1 MQGVLTK
8 HSLRRQS
15 MKSRNSLL
23 KALAAVMAASMIL
36 TVAGCGGGGN
46 SSTAGSSTSSK
57 TESSAAE
64 STDGGDASS
73 EVTGSSGPDD
83 TTEHY
88 EFDAYYS
95 YQGSV
100 KPWGEDAASKY
111 MNEKFNITVNYSCP
125 EADADSRLNLM
136 ISSDDLPDVIIL
148 DRNANWQKL
157 ISLGKLVDINT
168 LRYEGCSFDEDI
180 LESSQKLLSVNGGLY
195 GIPNWARKGAT
206 GGNASWMVNHDVY
219 EQLGSPELKTLEDL
233 HQFMLDAKDKGVKT
247 SDGQSIFPW
256 LPRQD
261 DNGFNTV
268 SAIYRSYGNP
278 NLVDTYWSQADND
291 IKLAVFDD
299 NYVSALKIA
308 NQWFREG
315 LFPETIYTDSNDQY
329 VEKLSNGRGAVLYY
343 DFSQDDTN
351 HFRTLL
357 QEKDGNTYDLLGWEL
372 KDSPIFPPAEG
383 VDWVYGEE
391 NGTPGSNV
399 NCITT
404 KAENPQ
410 RIFDLYSWML
420 TKDGSINMM
429 YGPEGGLWEGKDE
442 EGNPILKKPEEEL
455 SSDEKNAAGCW
466 FWAQPAHADNVDLTK
481 YAVNDAQPEASRSWV
496 ISIQAHV
503 FTPEDSIH
511 PAVPGQKFLTDENAN
526 LSLEIDPNDDLGM
539 ARQAITDE
547 CKMRIPQIIMASD
560 DATFDKL
567 VQDLKDFAESNQ
579 VHDIE
584 KIYTDKRASN
594 IELQGYTV
602 CPGGAQHIMV
612 AKGIAQVYTGTLYNP
627 GTLIFSGFAWKCS
640 GCGMMLGTEGSP
652 LRSGVIGRYAINNCS
667 YTDTMALF
675 YGGVTG
681 TFYGNIKTDS
691 FWKHF
696 AFTL

>member
-1 MQGVLTK
+1 
-8 HSLRRQS
+8 
-15 MKSRNSLL
+15 MKSKNSLL

-36 TVAGCGGGGN
+36 TVAGCGGGGS

-64 STDGGDASS
+64 STGGDDASS

-83 TTEHY
+83 TTEPY

-111 MNEKFNITVNYSCP
+111 MNEKFNIKVNYSCP
-125 EADADSRLNLM
+125 EADADSKLNLM

-148 DRNANWQKL
+148 DRNANWLKL
-157 ISLGKLVDINT
+157 INLGKLVDINT
-168 LRYEGCSFDEDI
+168 LKYEGCSFDEDI
-180 LESSQKLLSVNGGLY
+180 LESTQKLLSVNGGLY

-206 GGNASWMVNHDVY
+206 GGNMSWMVNHDVY

-247 SDGQSIFPW
+247 SDDQSIFPW

-261 DNGFNTV
+261 DNGFYTV

-278 NLVDTYWSQADND
+278 NLIDTYWSQADND
-291 IKLAVFDD
+291 VKLAVYDD
-299 NYVSALKIA
+299 NYISALKIA
-308 NQWFREG
+308 NQWYKEG
-315 LFPETIYTDSNDQY
+315 LFPETTYTDSNDQF
-329 VEKLSNGRGAVLYY
+329 VEKLSNGRAAITYY

-372 KDSPIFPPAEG
+372 KDSPIYPAADG
-383 VDWVYGEE
+383 VDYVYGEE
-391 NGTPGSNV
+391 GGTVGWNV

-410 RIFDLYSWML
+410 RIFDLYTWML

-455 SSDEKNAAGCW
+455 TSDEKNAAGCW
-466 FWAQPAHADNVDLTK
+466 FWSQPAHSDNVDFTK
-481 YAVNDAQPEASRSWV
+481 YAVNEQQPEESRSWV
-496 ISIQAHV
+496 ISIQDHV

-511 PAVPGQKFLTDENAN
+511 PAIPGQKFLTDENTG
-526 LSLEIDPNDDLGM
+526 LSLEIDPTEDLGM

-594 IELQGYTV
+594 IELQGYT
-602 CPGGAQHIMV
+602 AYQDYYD
-612 AKGIAQVYTGTLYNP
+612 AK
-627 GTLIFSGFAWKCS
+627 K
-640 GCGMMLGTEGSP
+640 
-652 LRSGVIGRYAINNCS
+652 
-667 YTDTMALF
+667 
-675 YGGVTG
+675 
-681 TFYGNIKTDS
+681 
-691 FWKHF
+691 
-696 AFTL
+696 

>member
-1 MQGVLTK
+1 
-8 HSLRRQS
+8 
-15 MKSRNSLL
+15 MKSKNSLL

-46 SSTAGSSTSSK
+46 SSTAESSTSSK

-83 TTEHY
+83 TTEPY

-111 MNEKFNITVNYSCP
+111 MNEKFNIKVNYSCP
-125 EADADSRLNLM
+125 EADADSKLNLM

-148 DRNANWQKL
+148 DRNANWLKL
-157 ISLGKLVDINT
+157 INLGKLVDINT
-168 LRYEGCSFDEDI
+168 LKYEGCSFDEDI
-180 LESSQKLLSVNGGLY
+180 LESTQKLLSVNGGLY

-206 GGNASWMVNHDVY
+206 GGNMSWMVNHDVY

-247 SDGQSIFPW
+247 SDDQSIFPW
-256 LPRQD
+256 LPRND
-261 DNGFNTV
+261 DNGFYTV

-291 IKLAVFDD
+291 IKLAVYDD
-299 NYVSALKIA
+299 NYIAALKLA
-308 NQWFREG
+308 NQWYKEG
-315 LFPETIYTDSNDQY
+315 LFPETTYTDSTDQY
-329 VEKLSNGRGAVLYY
+329 TEKLSNGRAAVLYY
-343 DFSQDDTN
+343 DFSQDDTT

-372 KDSPIFPPAEG
+372 KDSPIYPAADG
-383 VDWVYGEE
+383 VDYVYGEE
-391 NGTPGSNV
+391 GGTVGWNV

-410 RIFDLYSWML
+410 RIFDLYTWML

-429 YGPEGGLWEGKDE
+429 YGPEGGLWEGKDD

-455 SSDEKNAAGCW
+455 TSDEKNAAGCW
-466 FWAQPAHADNVDLTK
+466 FWSQPAHSDNVDLTK
-481 YAVNDAQPEASRSWV
+481 YAVNEQQPEGSRSWV
-496 ISIQAHV
+496 ISIQNHV

-511 PAVPGQKFLTDENAN
+511 PAIPGQKFLTDENTG
-526 LSLEIDPNDDLGM
+526 LSLEIDPTEDLGM

-594 IELQGYTV
+594 IELQGYT
-602 CPGGAQHIMV
+602 AYQDYYD
-612 AKGIAQVYTGTLYNP
+612 AK
-627 GTLIFSGFAWKCS
+627 K
-640 GCGMMLGTEGSP
+640 
-652 LRSGVIGRYAINNCS
+652 
-667 YTDTMALF
+667 
-675 YGGVTG
+675 
-681 TFYGNIKTDS
+681 
-691 FWKHF
+691 
-696 AFTL
+696 

>member
-1 MQGVLTK
+1 
-8 HSLRRQS
+8 
-15 MKSRNSLL
+15 MKSKNSLL

-46 SSTAGSSTSSK
+46 SSTADSSTSSK

-64 STDGGDASS
+64 STSGGDASS

-83 TTEHY
+83 TTEPY

-111 MNEKFNITVNYSCP
+111 MNEKFNIKVNYSCP
-125 EADADSRLNLM
+125 EADADSKLNLM

-148 DRNANWQKL
+148 DRNANWLKL
-157 ISLGKLVDINT
+157 INLGKLVDINT
-168 LRYEGCSFDEDI
+168 LKYEGCSFDEDI
-180 LESSQKLLSVNGGLY
+180 LESTQKLLSVNGGLY

-206 GGNASWMVNHDVY
+206 GGNMSWMVNHDVY

-233 HQFMLDAKDKGVKT
+233 HQFMLDAKEKGVKT
-247 SDGQSIFPW
+247 SDDQSIFPW

-261 DNGFNTV
+261 DNGFYTV

-278 NLVDTYWSQADND
+278 NLIDTYWSQADND
-291 IKLAVFDD
+291 VKLAVYDD
-299 NYVSALKIA
+299 NYIAALKIA
-308 NQWFREG
+308 NQWYKEG
-315 LFPETIYTDSNDQY
+315 LFPETTYTDSNDQF
-329 VEKLSNGRGAVLYY
+329 VEKLSNGRAAITYY

-372 KDSPIFPPAEG
+372 KDSPIYPAADG
-383 VDWVYGEE
+383 VDYVYGEE
-391 NGTPGSNV
+391 GGTVGWNV

-410 RIFDLYSWML
+410 RIFDLYTWML

-429 YGPEGGLWEGKDE
+429 YGPEGGLWEGKDD

-455 SSDEKNAAGCW
+455 TSDEKNAAGCW
-466 FWAQPAHADNVDLTK
+466 FWSQPAHSDNVDLTK
-481 YAVNDAQPEASRSWV
+481 YAVNEQQPEESRSWV
-496 ISIQAHV
+496 ISIQDHV

-511 PAVPGQKFLTDENAN
+511 PAIPGQKFLTDENTG
-526 LSLEIDPNDDLGM
+526 LSLEIDPTDDLGM

-584 KIYTDKRASN
+584 KIYTDKRAEN
-594 IELQGYTV
+594 IELQGYT
-602 CPGGAQHIMV
+602 AYQDYYD
-612 AKGIAQVYTGTLYNP
+612 AK
-627 GTLIFSGFAWKCS
+627 K
-640 GCGMMLGTEGSP
+640 
-652 LRSGVIGRYAINNCS
+652 
-667 YTDTMALF
+667 
-675 YGGVTG
+675 
-681 TFYGNIKTDS
+681 
-691 FWKHF
+691 
-696 AFTL
+696 

>member
-1 MQGVLTK
+1 
-8 HSLRRQS
+8 
-15 MKSRNSLL
+15 MKSKNSLL

-46 SSTAGSSTSSK
+46 SSTAESSTSSK

-64 STDGGDASS
+64 STSGGDESS
-73 EVTGSSGPDD
+73 ATTGSSGPDD

-111 MNEKFNITVNYSCP
+111 MNEKFNITLNYSCP
-125 EADADSRLNLM
+125 EADADSKLNLM

-148 DRNANWQKL
+148 DRNANWLKL
-157 ISLGKLVDINT
+157 INLGKLVDINT
-168 LRYEGCSFDEDI
+168 LKYEGCSFDEDI
-180 LESSQKLLSVNGGLY
+180 LESTQKLLSVNGGLY

-206 GGNASWMVNHDVY
+206 GGNMSWMVNHDVY

-247 SDGQSIFPW
+247 SDDQSIFPW

-261 DNGFNTV
+261 DNGFYTV

-278 NLVDTYWSQADND
+278 NLIDTYWSQADND
-291 IKLAVFDD
+291 VKLAVYDD
-299 NYVSALKIA
+299 NYIAALKIA
-308 NQWFREG
+308 NQWYKEG
-315 LFPETIYTDSNDQY
+315 LFPETTYTDSNDQF
-329 VEKLSNGRGAVLYY
+329 VEKLSNGRAAITYY

-372 KDSPIFPPAEG
+372 KDSPIYPAADG
-383 VDWVYGEE
+383 VDYVYGEE
-391 NGTPGSNV
+391 GGTVGWNV

-410 RIFDLYSWML
+410 RIFDLYTWML

-455 SSDEKNAAGCW
+455 TSDEKNAAGCW
-466 FWAQPAHADNVDLTK
+466 FWSQPAHSDNVDLTK
-481 YAVNDAQPEASRSWV
+481 YAVNEQQPEASRSWV
-496 ISIQAHV
+496 ISIQDHV

-511 PAVPGQKFLTDENAN
+511 PAIPGQKFLTDENTG
-526 LSLEIDPNDDLGM
+526 LSLEIDPTEDLGM

-584 KIYTDKRASN
+584 KIYTDKRAAN
-594 IELQGYTV
+594 IELQGYT
-602 CPGGAQHIMV
+602 AYQDYYD
-612 AKGIAQVYTGTLYNP
+612 AK
-627 GTLIFSGFAWKCS
+627 K
-640 GCGMMLGTEGSP
+640 
-652 LRSGVIGRYAINNCS
+652 
-667 YTDTMALF
+667 
-675 YGGVTG
+675 
-681 TFYGNIKTDS
+681 
-691 FWKHF
+691 
-696 AFTL
+696 

>member
-1 MQGVLTK
+1 
-8 HSLRRQS
+8 
-15 MKSRNSLL
+15 MKSKNSLL

-46 SSTAGSSTSSK
+46 SSTAESSTSSK

-64 STDGGDASS
+64 STSGGDESS
-73 EVTGSSGPDD
+73 ATTGSSGPDD

-111 MNEKFNITVNYSCP
+111 MNEKFNITLNYSCP
-125 EADADSRLNLM
+125 EADADSKLNLM

-148 DRNANWQKL
+148 DRNANWLKL
-157 ISLGKLVDINT
+157 INLGKLVDINT
-168 LRYEGCSFDEDI
+168 LKYEGCSFDEDI
-180 LESSQKLLSVNGGLY
+180 LESTQKLLSVNGGLY

-206 GGNASWMVNHDVY
+206 GGNMSWMVNHDVY

-247 SDGQSIFPW
+247 SDDQSIFPW

-261 DNGFNTV
+261 DNGFYTV

-278 NLVDTYWSQADND
+278 NLIDTYWSQADND
-291 IKLAVFDD
+291 VKLAVYDD
-299 NYVSALKIA
+299 NYIAALKIA
-308 NQWFREG
+308 NQWYKEG
-315 LFPETIYTDSNDQY
+315 LFPETTYTDSNDQF
-329 VEKLSNGRGAVLYY
+329 VEKLANGRAAITYY

-372 KDSPIFPPAEG
+372 KDSPIYPAADG
-383 VDWVYGEE
+383 VDYVYGEE
-391 NGTPGSNV
+391 GGTVGWNV

-410 RIFDLYSWML
+410 RIFDLYTWML

-455 SSDEKNAAGCW
+455 TSDEKNAAGCW
-466 FWAQPAHADNVDLTK
+466 FWSQPAHSDNVDLTK
-481 YAVNDAQPEASRSWV
+481 YAVNEQQPEESRSWV
-496 ISIQAHV
+496 ISIQDHV

-511 PAVPGQKFLTDENAN
+511 PAIPGQKFLTDENTG
-526 LSLEIDPNDDLGM
+526 LSLEIDPTDDLGM

-584 KIYTDKRASN
+584 KIYTDKRAAN
-594 IELQGYTV
+594 IELQGYT
-602 CPGGAQHIMV
+602 AYQDYYD
-612 AKGIAQVYTGTLYNP
+612 AK
-627 GTLIFSGFAWKCS
+627 K
-640 GCGMMLGTEGSP
+640 
-652 LRSGVIGRYAINNCS
+652 
-667 YTDTMALF
+667 
-675 YGGVTG
+675 
-681 TFYGNIKTDS
+681 
-691 FWKHF
+691 
-696 AFTL
+696 

>member
-1 MQGVLTK
+1 
-8 HSLRRQS
+8 
-15 MKSRNSLL
+15 MKSKNSLL

-46 SSTAGSSTSSK
+46 SSTAESSTSSK

-64 STDGGDASS
+64 STSGGDDSS
-73 EVTGSSGPDD
+73 ATTGSSGPDD

-136 ISSDDLPDVIIL
+136 ISSDDLPDVVIL
-148 DRNANWQKL
+148 DRNANWLKL
-157 ISLGKLVDINT
+157 INLGKLVDVNT
-168 LRYEGCSFDEDI
+168 LKYEGCSFDEDI
-180 LESSQKLLSVNGGLY
+180 LESTQKLLSVNGGLY

-206 GGNASWMVNHDVY
+206 GGNMSWMVNHDVY

-233 HQFMLDAKDKGVKT
+233 HQFMLDAKEKGVKT
-247 SDGQSIFPW
+247 SDDQSIFPW
-256 LPRQD
+256 LPRND

-291 IKLAVFDD
+291 IKLAVYDD
-299 NYVSALKIA
+299 NYVAALKLA
-308 NQWFREG
+308 NQWYKEG
-315 LFPETIYTDSNDQY
+315 LFPETTYTDSTDQY
-329 VEKLSNGRGAVLYY
+329 TEKLSNGRAAVLYY
-343 DFSQDDTN
+343 DFSQDDTT

-372 KDSPIFPPAEG
+372 KNSPIYPAAEG

-391 NGTPGSNV
+391 GGTVGWNV

-429 YGPEGGLWEGKDE
+429 YGPEGGLWEGKDD

-455 SSDEKNAAGCW
+455 TSDEKNAAGCW
-466 FWAQPAHADNVDLTK
+466 FWSQPAHSDNVDLTK
-481 YAVNDAQPEASRSWV
+481 YAVNEQQPEESRSWV
-496 ISIQAHV
+496 ISIQDHV

-511 PAVPGQKFLTDENAN
+511 PAIPGQKFLTDENTG
-526 LSLEIDPNDDLGM
+526 LSLEIDPTDDLGM
-539 ARQAITDE
+539 ARQSITDE

-594 IELQGYTV
+594 IELQGYT
-602 CPGGAQHIMV
+602 AYQDYYD
-612 AKGIAQVYTGTLYNP
+612 AK
-627 GTLIFSGFAWKCS
+627 K
-640 GCGMMLGTEGSP
+640 
-652 LRSGVIGRYAINNCS
+652 
-667 YTDTMALF
+667 
-675 YGGVTG
+675 
-681 TFYGNIKTDS
+681 
-691 FWKHF
+691 
-696 AFTL
+696 

>member
-1 MQGVLTK
+1 
-8 HSLRRQS
+8 
-15 MKSRNSLL
+15 MKSKNSLL

-36 TVAGCGGGGN
+36 TVAGCGGGGS

-64 STDGGDASS
+64 STDGSDASS

-83 TTEHY
+83 TTEPY

-111 MNEKFNITVNYSCP
+111 MNEKFNIKVNYSCP
-125 EADADSRLNLM
+125 EADADSKLNLM

-148 DRNANWQKL
+148 DRNANWLKL
-157 ISLGKLVDINT
+157 INLGKLVDINT
-168 LRYEGCSFDEDI
+168 LKYEGCSFDEDI
-180 LESSQKLLSVNGGLY
+180 LESTQKLLSVNGGLY

-206 GGNASWMVNHDVY
+206 GGNMSWMVNHDVY

-247 SDGQSIFPW
+247 SDDQSIFPW

-261 DNGFNTV
+261 DNGFYTV
-268 SAIYRSYGNP
+268 SAIYRSYGHP
-278 NLVDTYWSQADND
+278 NLIDTYWSQADND
-291 IKLAVFDD
+291 VKLAVYDD
-299 NYVSALKIA
+299 NYIAALKIA
-308 NQWFREG
+308 NQWYKEG
-315 LFPETIYTDSNDQY
+315 LFPETTYTDSNDQF
-329 VEKLSNGRGAVLYY
+329 VEKLSNGRAAITYY

-372 KDSPIFPPAEG
+372 KDSPIYPAADG
-383 VDWVYGEE
+383 VDYVYGEE
-391 NGTPGSNV
+391 GGTVGWNV

-455 SSDEKNAAGCW
+455 TSDEKNAAGCW
-466 FWAQPAHADNVDLTK
+466 FWSQPAHSDNVDLTK
-481 YAVNDAQPEASRSWV
+481 YAVNEQQPEGSRSWV
-496 ISIQAHV
+496 ISIQDHV

-511 PAVPGQKFLTDENAN
+511 PAIPGQKFLTDENTG
-526 LSLEIDPNDDLGM
+526 LSLEIDPTEDLGM

-594 IELQGYTV
+594 IELQGYT
-602 CPGGAQHIMV
+602 AYQEYYD
-612 AKGIAQVYTGTLYNP
+612 AK
-627 GTLIFSGFAWKCS
+627 K
-640 GCGMMLGTEGSP
+640 
-652 LRSGVIGRYAINNCS
+652 
-667 YTDTMALF
+667 
-675 YGGVTG
+675 
-681 TFYGNIKTDS
+681 
-691 FWKHF
+691 
-696 AFTL
+696 

>member
-1 MQGVLTK
+1 
-8 HSLRRQS
+8 
-15 MKSRNSLL
+15 MKSKNSLL

-36 TVAGCGGGGN
+36 TVAGCGGGGS

-83 TTEHY
+83 TTEPY

-111 MNEKFNITVNYSCP
+111 MNEKFNIKVNYSCP
-125 EADADSRLNLM
+125 EADADSKLNLM

-148 DRNANWQKL
+148 DRNANWLKL
-157 ISLGKLVDINT
+157 INLGKLVDINT
-168 LRYEGCSFDEDI
+168 LKYEGCSFDEDI
-180 LESSQKLLSVNGGLY
+180 LESTQKLLSVNGGLY

-206 GGNASWMVNHDVY
+206 GGNMSWMVNHDVY

-247 SDGQSIFPW
+247 SDDQSIFPW

-278 NLVDTYWSQADND
+278 NLIDTYWSQADND
-291 IKLAVFDD
+291 VKLAVYDD
-299 NYVSALKIA
+299 NYIAALKIA
-308 NQWFREG
+308 NQWYKEG
-315 LFPETIYTDSNDQY
+315 LFPETTYTDSNDQF
-329 VEKLSNGRGAVLYY
+329 VEKLSNGRAAITYY

-372 KDSPIFPPAEG
+372 KDSPIYPAADG
-383 VDWVYGEE
+383 VDYVYGEE
-391 NGTPGSNV
+391 GGTVGWNV

-410 RIFDLYSWML
+410 RIFDLYTWML

-455 SSDEKNAAGCW
+455 TSDEKNAAGCW
-466 FWAQPAHADNVDLTK
+466 FWSQPAHSDNVDLTK
-481 YAVNDAQPEASRSWV
+481 YAVNEQQPEESRSWV
-496 ISIQAHV
+496 ISIQDHV

-511 PAVPGQKFLTDENAN
+511 PAIPGQKFLTDENTG
-526 LSLEIDPNDDLGM
+526 LSLEIDPTEDLGM

-594 IELQGYTV
+594 IELQGYT
-602 CPGGAQHIMV
+602 AYQEYYD
-612 AKGIAQVYTGTLYNP
+612 AK
-627 GTLIFSGFAWKCS
+627 K
-640 GCGMMLGTEGSP
+640 
-652 LRSGVIGRYAINNCS
+652 
-667 YTDTMALF
+667 
-675 YGGVTG
+675 
-681 TFYGNIKTDS
+681 
-691 FWKHF
+691 
-696 AFTL
+696 

>member
-1 MQGVLTK
+1 
-8 HSLRRQS
+8 
-15 MKSRNSLL
+15 MKSKNSLL

-36 TVAGCGGGGN
+36 TVAGCGGGGS

-64 STDGGDASS
+64 STDGSDASS

-83 TTEHY
+83 TTEPY

-111 MNEKFNITVNYSCP
+111 MNEKFNIKVNYSCP
-125 EADADSRLNLM
+125 EADADSKLNLM

-148 DRNANWQKL
+148 DRNANWLKL
-157 ISLGKLVDINT
+157 INLGKLVDINT
-168 LRYEGCSFDEDI
+168 LKYEGCSFDEDI
-180 LESSQKLLSVNGGLY
+180 LESTQKLLSVNGGLY

-206 GGNASWMVNHDVY
+206 GGNMSWMVNHDVY
-219 EQLGSPELKTLEDL
+219 EQLGSPELKTLDDL
-233 HQFMLDAKDKGVKT
+233 HDFMVAAKEANVTT
-247 SDGQSIFPW
+247 SDGQNIFPW

-261 DNGFNTV
+261 DNGFYTV

-278 NLVDTYWSQADND
+278 NLIDTYWSQADND
-291 IKLAVFDD
+291 VKLAVYDD
-299 NYVSALKIA
+299 NYIAALKIA
-308 NQWFREG
+308 NQWYKEG
-315 LFPETIYTDSNDQY
+315 LFPETTYTDSNDQFT
-329 VEKLSNGRGAVLYY
+329 EKLANGRAAITYY

-372 KDSPIFPPAEG
+372 KDSPIYPAADG
-383 VDWVYGEE
+383 VDYVYGEE
-391 NGTPGSNV
+391 GGTVGWNV

-410 RIFDLYSWML
+410 RIFDLYTWML

-455 SSDEKNAAGCW
+455 TSDEKNAAGCW
-466 FWAQPAHADNVDLTK
+466 FWSQPAHSDNVDLTK
-481 YAVNDAQPEASRSWV
+481 YAVNEQQPEGSRSWV
-496 ISIQAHV
+496 ISIQDHV

-511 PAVPGQKFLTDENAN
+511 PAIPGQKFLTDENTG
-526 LSLEIDPNDDLGM
+526 LSLEIDPTEDLGM

-594 IELQGYTV
+594 IELQGYT
-602 CPGGAQHIMV
+602 AYQDYYD
-612 AKGIAQVYTGTLYNP
+612 AK
-627 GTLIFSGFAWKCS
+627 K
-640 GCGMMLGTEGSP
+640 
-652 LRSGVIGRYAINNCS
+652 
-667 YTDTMALF
+667 
-675 YGGVTG
+675 
-681 TFYGNIKTDS
+681 
-691 FWKHF
+691 
-696 AFTL
+696 

>member
-1 MQGVLTK
+1 
-8 HSLRRQS
+8 
-15 MKSRNSLL
+15 MKSKNSLL

-46 SSTAGSSTSSK
+46 SSTAESSTSSK

-83 TTEHY
+83 TTEPY

-111 MNEKFNITVNYSCP
+111 MNEKFNIKVNYSCP
-125 EADADSRLNLM
+125 EADADSKLNLM

-148 DRNANWQKL
+148 DRNANWLKL
-157 ISLGKLVDINT
+157 INLGKLVDINT
-168 LRYEGCSFDEDI
+168 LKYEGCSFDEDI
-180 LESSQKLLSVNGGLY
+180 LESTQKLLSVNGGLY

-206 GGNASWMVNHDVY
+206 GGNMSWMVNHDVY

-247 SDGQSIFPW
+247 SDDQSIFPW

-261 DNGFNTV
+261 DNGFYTV

-278 NLVDTYWSQADND
+278 NLIDTYWSQADND
-291 IKLAVFDD
+291 VKLAVYDD
-299 NYVSALKIA
+299 NYIAALKIA
-308 NQWFREG
+308 NQWYKEG
-315 LFPETIYTDSNDQY
+315 LFPETTYTDSNDQF
-329 VEKLSNGRGAVLYY
+329 VEKLSNGRAAITYY

-372 KDSPIFPPAEG
+372 KDSPIYPAADG
-383 VDWVYGEE
+383 VDYVYGEE
-391 NGTPGSNV
+391 GGTVGWNV

-410 RIFDLYSWML
+410 RIFDLYTWML

-455 SSDEKNAAGCW
+455 TSDEKNAAGCW
-466 FWAQPAHADNVDLTK
+466 FWSQPAHSDNVDLTK
-481 YAVNDAQPEASRSWV
+481 YAVNEQQPEGSRSWV
-496 ISIQAHV
+496 ISIQDHV

-511 PAVPGQKFLTDENAN
+511 PAIPGQKFLTDENTG
-526 LSLEIDPNDDLGM
+526 LSLEIDPTDDLGM

-594 IELQGYTV
+594 IELQGYT
-602 CPGGAQHIMV
+602 AYQDYYD
-612 AKGIAQVYTGTLYNP
+612 AK
-627 GTLIFSGFAWKCS
+627 K
-640 GCGMMLGTEGSP
+640 
-652 LRSGVIGRYAINNCS
+652 
-667 YTDTMALF
+667 
-675 YGGVTG
+675 
-681 TFYGNIKTDS
+681 
-691 FWKHF
+691 
-696 AFTL
+696 

>member
-1 MQGVLTK
+1 
-8 HSLRRQS
+8 
-15 MKSRNSLL
+15 MKSKNSLL

-46 SSTAGSSTSSK
+46 SSTAESSTSSK

-64 STDGGDASS
+64 STGGDDASS

-83 TTEHY
+83 TTEPY

-111 MNEKFNITVNYSCP
+111 MNEKFNIKVNYSCP
-125 EADADSRLNLM
+125 EADADSKLNLM

-148 DRNANWQKL
+148 DRNANWLKL
-157 ISLGKLVDINT
+157 INLGKLVDINT
-168 LRYEGCSFDEDI
+168 LKYEGCSFDEDI
-180 LESSQKLLSVNGGLY
+180 LESTQKLLSVNGGLY

-206 GGNASWMVNHDVY
+206 GGNMSWMVNHDVY

-247 SDGQSIFPW
+247 SDDQSIFPW

-261 DNGFNTV
+261 DNGFYTV

-278 NLVDTYWSQADND
+278 NLIDTYWSQADND
-291 IKLAVFDD
+291 VKLAVYDD
-299 NYVSALKIA
+299 NYIAALKIA
-308 NQWFREG
+308 NQWYKEG
-315 LFPETIYTDSNDQY
+315 LFPETTYTDSNDQF
-329 VEKLSNGRGAVLYY
+329 VEKLSNGRAAITYY

-372 KDSPIFPPAEG
+372 KDSPIYPAADG
-383 VDWVYGEE
+383 VDYVYGEE
-391 NGTPGSNV
+391 GGTVGWNV

-410 RIFDLYSWML
+410 RIFDLYTWML

-455 SSDEKNAAGCW
+455 TSDEKNAAGCW
-466 FWAQPAHADNVDLTK
+466 FWSQPAHSDNVDLTK
-481 YAVNDAQPEASRSWV
+481 YAVNEQQPEGSRSWV
-496 ISIQAHV
+496 ISIQDHV

-511 PAVPGQKFLTDENAN
+511 PAIPGQKFLTDENTG
-526 LSLEIDPNDDLGM
+526 LSLEIDPTEDLGM

-594 IELQGYTV
+594 IELQGYT
-602 CPGGAQHIMV
+602 AYQDYYD
-612 AKGIAQVYTGTLYNP
+612 AK
-627 GTLIFSGFAWKCS
+627 K
-640 GCGMMLGTEGSP
+640 
-652 LRSGVIGRYAINNCS
+652 
-667 YTDTMALF
+667 
-675 YGGVTG
+675 
-681 TFYGNIKTDS
+681 
-691 FWKHF
+691 
-696 AFTL
+696 

>member
-1 MQGVLTK
+1 
-8 HSLRRQS
+8 
-15 MKSRNSLL
+15 MKSKNSLL

-36 TVAGCGGGGN
+36 TVAGCGGGGS

-64 STDGGDASS
+64 STDGSDASS

-83 TTEHY
+83 TTEPY

-100 KPWGEDAASKY
+100 KPWGEDEASKY
-111 MNEKFNITVNYSCP
+111 MNEKFNIKVNYSCP

-148 DRNANWQKL
+148 DRNANWLKL
-157 ISLGKLVDINT
+157 INLGKLVDINT
-168 LRYEGCSFDEDI
+168 LKYEGCSFDEDI
-180 LESSQKLLSVNGGLY
+180 LESTQKLLSVNGGLY

-206 GGNASWMVNHDVY
+206 GGNMSWMVNHDVY

-247 SDGQSIFPW
+247 SDDQSIFPW

-268 SAIYRSYGNP
+268 SAIYRSYGHP

-291 IKLAVFDD
+291 IKLAVYDD
-299 NYVSALKIA
+299 NYVAALKVA
-308 NQWFREG
+308 NQWYKEG
-315 LFPETIYTDSNDQY
+315 LFPETTYTDSNDQY
-329 VEKLSNGRGAVLYY
+329 VEKLANGRAAVLYY

-357 QEKDGNTYDLLGWEL
+357 KEKDGNTYDLLGWEL

-383 VDWVYGEE
+383 VDWEYGEE
-391 NGTPGSNV
+391 NSTIGWNV

-429 YGPEGGLWEGKDE
+429 YGPEGGLWEGKDD

-455 SSDEKNAAGCW
+455 TSDEKNAAGCW
-466 FWAQPAHADNVDLTK
+466 FWSQPAHSDNVDNTK
-481 YAVNDAQPEASRSWV
+481 FAVNDAQPEASRSWV

-503 FTPEDSIH
+503 FSPEDSIH
-511 PAVPGQKFLTDENAN
+511 PAVPGQKFLTDENDN
-526 LSLEIDPNDDLGM
+526 LSLEIDPTDDLGM
-539 ARQAITDE
+539 ARQAIADE

-594 IELQGYTV
+594 IELQGYT
-602 CPGGAQHIMV
+602 AYQDYYD
-612 AKGIAQVYTGTLYNP
+612 AK
-627 GTLIFSGFAWKCS
+627 K
-640 GCGMMLGTEGSP
+640 
-652 LRSGVIGRYAINNCS
+652 
-667 YTDTMALF
+667 
-675 YGGVTG
+675 
-681 TFYGNIKTDS
+681 
-691 FWKHF
+691 
-696 AFTL
+696 

>member
-1 MQGVLTK
+1 
-8 HSLRRQS
+8 
-15 MKSRNSLL
+15 MKSKNSLL

-46 SSTAGSSTSSK
+46 SSTAESSTSSK

-83 TTEHY
+83 TTEPY

-111 MNEKFNITVNYSCP
+111 MNEKFNIKVNYSCP
-125 EADADSRLNLM
+125 EADADSKLNLM

-148 DRNANWQKL
+148 DRNANWLKL
-157 ISLGKLVDINT
+157 INLGKLVDINT
-168 LRYEGCSFDEDI
+168 LKYEGCSFDEDI
-180 LESSQKLLSVNGGLY
+180 LESTQKLLSVNGGLY

-206 GGNASWMVNHDVY
+206 GGNMSWMVNHDVY

-233 HQFMLDAKDKGVKT
+233 HQFMLDAKEKGVKT
-247 SDGQSIFPW
+247 SDDQSIFPW

-261 DNGFNTV
+261 DNGFYTV

-278 NLVDTYWSQADND
+278 NLIDTYWSQADND
-291 IKLAVFDD
+291 VKLAVYDD
-299 NYVSALKIA
+299 NYIAALKIA
-308 NQWFREG
+308 NQWYKEG
-315 LFPETIYTDSNDQY
+315 LFPETTYTDSNDQF
-329 VEKLSNGRGAVLYY
+329 VEKLSNGRAAITYY

-372 KDSPIFPPAEG
+372 KDSPIYPAADG
-383 VDWVYGEE
+383 VDYVYGEE
-391 NGTPGSNV
+391 GGTVGWNV

-455 SSDEKNAAGCW
+455 TSDEKNAAGCW
-466 FWAQPAHADNVDLTK
+466 FWSQPAHSDNVDLTK
-481 YAVNDAQPEASRSWV
+481 YAVNEQQPEASRSWV
-496 ISIQAHV
+496 ISIQDHV

-511 PAVPGQKFLTDENAN
+511 PAIPGQKFLTDENTG
-526 LSLEIDPNDDLGM
+526 LSLEIDPTEDLGM
-539 ARQAITDE
+539 ARQSITDE

-594 IELQGYTV
+594 IELQGYT
-602 CPGGAQHIMV
+602 AYQDYYD
-612 AKGIAQVYTGTLYNP
+612 AK
-627 GTLIFSGFAWKCS
+627 K
-640 GCGMMLGTEGSP
+640 
-652 LRSGVIGRYAINNCS
+652 
-667 YTDTMALF
+667 
-675 YGGVTG
+675 
-681 TFYGNIKTDS
+681 
-691 FWKHF
+691 
-696 AFTL
+696 

>member
-1 MQGVLTK
+1 
-8 HSLRRQS
+8 
-15 MKSRNSLL
+15 MKSKNSLL

-46 SSTAGSSTSSK
+46 SSTAESSTSSK

-64 STDGGDASS
+64 STGGDDASS

-83 TTEHY
+83 TTEPY

-111 MNEKFNITVNYSCP
+111 MNEKFNIKVNYSCP
-125 EADADSRLNLM
+125 EADADSKLNLM

-148 DRNANWQKL
+148 DRNANWLKL
-157 ISLGKLVDINT
+157 INLGKLVDINT
-168 LRYEGCSFDEDI
+168 LKYEGCSFDEDI
-180 LESSQKLLSVNGGLY
+180 LESTQKLLSVNGGLY

-206 GGNASWMVNHDVY
+206 GGNMSWMVNHDVY

-247 SDGQSIFPW
+247 SDDQSIFPW

-261 DNGFNTV
+261 DNGFYTV

-278 NLVDTYWSQADND
+278 NLIDTYWSQADND
-291 IKLAVFDD
+291 VKLAVYDD
-299 NYVSALKIA
+299 NYIAALKIA
-308 NQWFREG
+308 NQWYKEG
-315 LFPETIYTDSNDQY
+315 LFPETTYTDSNDQF
-329 VEKLSNGRGAVLYY
+329 VEKLSNGRAAITYY

-372 KDSPIFPPAEG
+372 KDSPIYPAADG
-383 VDWVYGEE
+383 VDYVYGEE
-391 NGTPGSNV
+391 GGTVGWNV

-410 RIFDLYSWML
+410 RIFDLYTWML

-455 SSDEKNAAGCW
+455 TSDEKNAAGCW
-466 FWAQPAHADNVDLTK
+466 FWSQPAHADNVDLTK

-496 ISIQAHV
+496 ISIQNHV

-511 PAVPGQKFLTDENAN
+511 PAIPGQKFLTDENTG
-526 LSLEIDPNDDLGM
+526 LSLEIDPTDDLGM

-584 KIYTDKRASN
+584 KVYTDKRAAN
-594 IELQGYTV
+594 IELQGYT
-602 CPGGAQHIMV
+602 AYQDYYD
-612 AKGIAQVYTGTLYNP
+612 AK
-627 GTLIFSGFAWKCS
+627 K
-640 GCGMMLGTEGSP
+640 
-652 LRSGVIGRYAINNCS
+652 
-667 YTDTMALF
+667 
-675 YGGVTG
+675 
-681 TFYGNIKTDS
+681 
-691 FWKHF
+691 
-696 AFTL
+696 

>member
-1 MQGVLTK
+1 
-8 HSLRRQS
+8 
-15 MKSRNSLL
+15 MKSKNSLL

-36 TVAGCGGGGN
+36 TVAGCGGGGS

-83 TTEHY
+83 TTEPY

-111 MNEKFNITVNYSCP
+111 MNEKFNIKVNYSCP
-125 EADADSRLNLM
+125 EADADSKLNLM

-148 DRNANWQKL
+148 DRNANWLKL
-157 ISLGKLVDINT
+157 INLGKLVDINT
-168 LRYEGCSFDEDI
+168 LKYEGCSFDEDI
-180 LESSQKLLSVNGGLY
+180 LESTQKLLSVNGGLY

-206 GGNASWMVNHDVY
+206 GGNMSWMVNHDVY

-247 SDGQSIFPW
+247 SDDQSIFPW

-261 DNGFNTV
+261 DNGFYTV
-268 SAIYRSYGNP
+268 SAIYRSYGHP
-278 NLVDTYWSQADND
+278 NLIDTYWSQADND
-291 IKLAVFDD
+291 VKLAVYDD
-299 NYVSALKIA
+299 NYIAALKIA
-308 NQWFREG
+308 NQWYKEG
-315 LFPETIYTDSNDQY
+315 LFPETTYTDSNDQF
-329 VEKLSNGRGAVLYY
+329 VEKLSNGRAAITYY

-372 KDSPIFPPAEG
+372 KDSPIYPAADG
-383 VDWVYGEE
+383 VDYVYGEE
-391 NGTPGSNV
+391 SGTVGWNV

-455 SSDEKNAAGCW
+455 TSDEKNAAGCW
-466 FWAQPAHADNVDLTK
+466 FWSQPAHSDNVDLTK
-481 YAVNDAQPEASRSWV
+481 YAVNEQQPEGSRSWV
-496 ISIQAHV
+496 ISIQDHV

-511 PAVPGQKFLTDENAN
+511 PAIPGQKFLTDENTG
-526 LSLEIDPNDDLGM
+526 LSLEIDPTEDLGM

-594 IELQGYTV
+594 IELQGYT
-602 CPGGAQHIMV
+602 AYQEYYD
-612 AKGIAQVYTGTLYNP
+612 AK
-627 GTLIFSGFAWKCS
+627 K
-640 GCGMMLGTEGSP
+640 
-652 LRSGVIGRYAINNCS
+652 
-667 YTDTMALF
+667 
-675 YGGVTG
+675 
-681 TFYGNIKTDS
+681 
-691 FWKHF
+691 
-696 AFTL
+696 

>member
-1 MQGVLTK
+1 
-8 HSLRRQS
+8 
-15 MKSRNSLL
+15 
-23 KALAAVMAASMIL
+23 
-36 TVAGCGGGGN
+36 
-46 SSTAGSSTSSK
+46 
-57 TESSAAE
+57 
-64 STDGGDASS
+64 
-73 EVTGSSGPDD
+73 
-83 TTEHY
+83 
-88 EFDAYYS
+88 
-95 YQGSV
+95 
-100 KPWGEDAASKY
+100 
-111 MNEKFNITVNYSCP
+111 
-125 EADADSRLNLM
+125 M
-136 ISSDDLPDVIIL
+136 ISSDDLPDVIIM

-219 EQLGSPELKTLEDL
+219 KQLGSPELKTLEDL
-233 HQFMLDAKDKGVKT
+233 HQFMLDAKDKGVTT

-442 EGNPILKKPEEEL
+442 NGNPILKKPEEEL

-481 YAVNDAQPEASRSWV
+481 YAVNDAQPEESRSWV

-526 LSLEIDPNDDLGM
+526 LSLEIDPTEDLGM
-539 ARQAITDE
+539 ARQAIADE

-594 IELQGYTV
+594 IELQGYTAYQDYYD
-602 CPGGAQHIMV
+602 AQ
-612 AKGIAQVYTGTLYNP
+612 K
-627 GTLIFSGFAWKCS
+627 
-640 GCGMMLGTEGSP
+640 
-652 LRSGVIGRYAINNCS
+652 
-667 YTDTMALF
+667 
-675 YGGVTG
+675 
-681 TFYGNIKTDS
+681 
-691 FWKHF
+691 
-696 AFTL
+696 

>member
-1 MQGVLTK
+1 
-8 HSLRRQS
+8 
-15 MKSRNSLL
+15 MKSKNSLL

-36 TVAGCGGGGN
+36 TVAGCGGGGS

-83 TTEHY
+83 TTEPY

-111 MNEKFNITVNYSCP
+111 MNEKFNIKVNYSCP
-125 EADADSRLNLM
+125 EADADSKLNLM

-148 DRNANWQKL
+148 DRNANWLKL
-157 ISLGKLVDINT
+157 INLGKLVDINT
-168 LRYEGCSFDEDI
+168 LKYEGCSFDEDI
-180 LESSQKLLSVNGGLY
+180 LESTQKLLSVNGGLY

-206 GGNASWMVNHDVY
+206 GGNMSWMVNHDVY

-233 HQFMLDAKDKGVKT
+233 HQFMLDVKDKGVKT
-247 SDGQSIFPW
+247 SDDQSIFPW

-261 DNGFNTV
+261 DNGFYTV

-278 NLVDTYWSQADND
+278 NLIDTYWSQADND
-291 IKLAVFDD
+291 VKLAVYDD
-299 NYVSALKIA
+299 NYIAALKIA
-308 NQWFREG
+308 NQWYKEG
-315 LFPETIYTDSNDQY
+315 LFPETTYTDSNDQF
-329 VEKLSNGRGAVLYY
+329 VEKLSNGRAAITYY

-372 KDSPIFPPAEG
+372 KDSPIYPAADG
-383 VDWVYGEE
+383 VDYVYGEE
-391 NGTPGSNV
+391 GGTVGWNV

-410 RIFDLYSWML
+410 RIFDLYTWML

-455 SSDEKNAAGCW
+455 TSDEKNAAGCW
-466 FWAQPAHADNVDLTK
+466 FWSQPAHSDNVDLTK
-481 YAVNDAQPEASRSWV
+481 YAVNEQQPEGSRSWV
-496 ISIQAHV
+496 ISIQDHV

-511 PAVPGQKFLTDENAN
+511 PAIPGQKFLTDENTG
-526 LSLEIDPNDDLGM
+526 LSLEIDPTDDLGM

-594 IELQGYTV
+594 IELQGYT
-602 CPGGAQHIMV
+602 AYQDYYD
-612 AKGIAQVYTGTLYNP
+612 AK
-627 GTLIFSGFAWKCS
+627 K
-640 GCGMMLGTEGSP
+640 
-652 LRSGVIGRYAINNCS
+652 
-667 YTDTMALF
+667 
-675 YGGVTG
+675 
-681 TFYGNIKTDS
+681 
-691 FWKHF
+691 
-696 AFTL
+696 

>member
-1 MQGVLTK
+1 
-8 HSLRRQS
+8 
-15 MKSRNSLL
+15 MKSKNSLL

-36 TVAGCGGGGN
+36 TVAGCGGGGS

-83 TTEHY
+83 TTEPY

-111 MNEKFNITVNYSCP
+111 MNEKFNIKVNYSCP
-125 EADADSRLNLM
+125 EADADSKLNLM

-148 DRNANWQKL
+148 DRNANWLKL
-157 ISLGKLVDINT
+157 INLGKLVDINT
-168 LRYEGCSFDEDI
+168 LKYEGCSFDEDI
-180 LESSQKLLSVNGGLY
+180 LESTQKLLSVNGGLY

-206 GGNASWMVNHDVY
+206 GGNISWMVNHDVY
-219 EQLGSPELKTLEDL
+219 EQLGSPELKTLDDL

-247 SDGQSIFPW
+247 SDDQSIFPW

-261 DNGFNTV
+261 DNGFYTV

-278 NLVDTYWSQADND
+278 NLIDTYWSQADND
-291 IKLAVFDD
+291 VKLAVYDD
-299 NYVSALKIA
+299 NYIAALKIA
-308 NQWFREG
+308 NQWYKEG
-315 LFPETIYTDSNDQY
+315 LFPETTYTDSNDQF
-329 VEKLSNGRGAVLYY
+329 VEKLSNGRAAITYY

-372 KDSPIFPPAEG
+372 KDSPIYPAADG
-383 VDWVYGEE
+383 VDYVYGEE
-391 NGTPGSNV
+391 GGTVGWNV

-410 RIFDLYSWML
+410 RIFDLYTWML

-455 SSDEKNAAGCW
+455 TSDEKNAAGCW
-466 FWAQPAHADNVDLTK
+466 FWSQPAHSDNVDLTK
-481 YAVNDAQPEASRSWV
+481 YAVNEQQPEGSRSWV
-496 ISIQAHV
+496 ISIQDHV

-511 PAVPGQKFLTDENAN
+511 PAIPGQKFLTDENTG
-526 LSLEIDPNDDLGM
+526 LSLEIDPTEDLGM

-594 IELQGYTV
+594 IELQGYT
-602 CPGGAQHIMV
+602 AYQDYYD
-612 AKGIAQVYTGTLYNP
+612 AK
-627 GTLIFSGFAWKCS
+627 K
-640 GCGMMLGTEGSP
+640 
-652 LRSGVIGRYAINNCS
+652 
-667 YTDTMALF
+667 
-675 YGGVTG
+675 
-681 TFYGNIKTDS
+681 
-691 FWKHF
+691 
-696 AFTL
+696 

>member
-1 MQGVLTK
+1 
-8 HSLRRQS
+8 
-15 MKSRNSLL
+15 MKSKNSLL

-36 TVAGCGGGGN
+36 TVAGCGGGGS

-83 TTEHY
+83 TTEPY

-111 MNEKFNITVNYSCP
+111 MNEKFNIKVNYSCP
-125 EADADSRLNLM
+125 EADADSKLNLM

-148 DRNANWQKL
+148 DRNANWLKL
-157 ISLGKLVDINT
+157 ITLGKLVDINT
-168 LRYEGCSFDEDI
+168 LKYEGCSFDEDI
-180 LESSQKLLSVNGGLY
+180 LESTQKLLSVNGGLY

-206 GGNASWMVNHDVY
+206 GGNMSWMVNHDVY

-247 SDGQSIFPW
+247 SDDQSIFPW

-261 DNGFNTV
+261 DNGFYTV

-278 NLVDTYWSQADND
+278 NLIDTYWSQADND
-291 IKLAVFDD
+291 VKLAVYDD
-299 NYVSALKIA
+299 NYIAALKIA
-308 NQWFREG
+308 NQWYKEG
-315 LFPETIYTDSNDQY
+315 LFPETTYTDSNDQF
-329 VEKLSNGRGAVLYY
+329 VEKLSNGRAAITYY

-372 KDSPIFPPAEG
+372 KDSPIYPAADG
-383 VDWVYGEE
+383 VDYVYGEE
-391 NGTPGSNV
+391 GGTVGWNV

-410 RIFDLYSWML
+410 RIFDLYTWML

-455 SSDEKNAAGCW
+455 TSDEKNAAGCW
-466 FWAQPAHADNVDLTK
+466 FWSQPAHSDNVDLTK
-481 YAVNDAQPEASRSWV
+481 YAVNEQQPEESRSWV
-496 ISIQAHV
+496 ISIQDHV

-511 PAVPGQKFLTDENAN
+511 PAIPGQKFLTDENTG
-526 LSLEIDPNDDLGM
+526 LSLEIDPTEDLGM

-594 IELQGYTV
+594 IELQGYT
-602 CPGGAQHIMV
+602 AYQDYYD
-612 AKGIAQVYTGTLYNP
+612 AK
-627 GTLIFSGFAWKCS
+627 K
-640 GCGMMLGTEGSP
+640 
-652 LRSGVIGRYAINNCS
+652 
-667 YTDTMALF
+667 
-675 YGGVTG
+675 
-681 TFYGNIKTDS
+681 
-691 FWKHF
+691 
-696 AFTL
+696 

>member
-1 MQGVLTK
+1 
-8 HSLRRQS
+8 
-15 MKSRNSLL
+15 MKSKNSLL

-46 SSTAGSSTSSK
+46 SSTAESSTSSK

-64 STDGGDASS
+64 STSGGDDSS
-73 EVTGSSGPDD
+73 ATTGSSGPDD
-83 TTEHY
+83 TTEPY

-111 MNEKFNITVNYSCP
+111 MNEKFNIKVNYSCP
-125 EADADSRLNLM
+125 EADADSKLNLM

-148 DRNANWQKL
+148 DRNTNWLKL
-157 ISLGKLVDINT
+157 INLGKLVDINT
-168 LRYEGCSFDEDI
+168 LKYEGCSFDEDI
-180 LESSQKLLSVNGGLY
+180 LESTQKLLSVNGGLY

-206 GGNASWMVNHDVY
+206 GGNMSWMVNHDVY

-233 HQFMLDAKDKGVKT
+233 HQFMLDAKEKGVKT
-247 SDGQSIFPW
+247 SDDQSIFPW

-261 DNGFNTV
+261 DNGFYTV

-278 NLVDTYWSQADND
+278 NLIDTYWSQADND
-291 IKLAVFDD
+291 VKLAVYDD
-299 NYVSALKIA
+299 NYIAALKIA
-308 NQWFREG
+308 NQWYKEG
-315 LFPETIYTDSNDQY
+315 LFPETTYTDSNDQF
-329 VEKLSNGRGAVLYY
+329 VEKLSNGRAAITYY

-372 KDSPIFPPAEG
+372 KDSPIYPAADG
-383 VDWVYGEE
+383 VDYVYGEE
-391 NGTPGSNV
+391 GGTVGWNV

-410 RIFDLYSWML
+410 RIFDLYTWML

-455 SSDEKNAAGCW
+455 TSDEKNAAGCW
-466 FWAQPAHADNVDLTK
+466 FWSQPAHSDNVDLTK
-481 YAVNDAQPEASRSWV
+481 YAVNEQQPEESRSWV
-496 ISIQAHV
+496 ISIQDHV

-511 PAVPGQKFLTDENAN
+511 PAIPGQKFLTDENTG
-526 LSLEIDPNDDLGM
+526 LSLEIDPTDDLGM
-539 ARQAITDE
+539 ARQSITDE

-594 IELQGYTV
+594 IELQGYT
-602 CPGGAQHIMV
+602 AYQDYYD
-612 AKGIAQVYTGTLYNP
+612 AK
-627 GTLIFSGFAWKCS
+627 K
-640 GCGMMLGTEGSP
+640 
-652 LRSGVIGRYAINNCS
+652 
-667 YTDTMALF
+667 
-675 YGGVTG
+675 
-681 TFYGNIKTDS
+681 
-691 FWKHF
+691 
-696 AFTL
+696 

>member
-1 MQGVLTK
+1 
-8 HSLRRQS
+8 

-46 SSTAGSSTSSK
+46 SSTADSSTSSK

-64 STDGGDASS
+64 STGGDDASS

-83 TTEHY
+83 TAEHY

-136 ISSDDLPDVIIL
+136 ISSDDLPDVVIL
-148 DRNANWQKL
+148 DRNANWLKL
-157 ISLGKLVDINT
+157 IDLGKLVDINT
-168 LRYEGCSFDEDI
+168 LKYEGCSFDEDI
-180 LESSQKLLSVNGGLY
+180 LESTQKLLSVNGGLY
-195 GIPNWARKGAT
+195 GIPNWARKSAT
-206 GGNASWMVNHDVY
+206 GGNMSWMVNHDVY
-219 EQLGSPELKTLEDL
+219 EQLGSPELKTLDDL
-233 HQFMLDAKDKGVKT
+233 HDFMVAAKDADVKT

-261 DNGFNTV
+261 DNGFYTV
-268 SAIYRSYGNP
+268 SAIYRSYGHP
-278 NLVDTYWSQADND
+278 NLIDTYWSQADND
-291 IKLAVFDD
+291 VKLAIYDD
-299 NYVSALKIA
+299 NYVAALKIA
-308 NQWFREG
+308 NQWYKEG
-315 LFPETIYTDSNDQY
+315 LFPETSYTDSNDQF
-329 VEKLSNGRGAVLYY
+329 VEKLANGRAAVTYY

-372 KDSPIFPPAEG
+372 KDSPIYPAADG
-383 VDWVYGEE
+383 VDYVYGEE
-391 NGTPGSNV
+391 GGTVGWNV

-455 SSDEKNAAGCW
+455 TSDEKNAAGCW
-466 FWAQPAHADNVDLTK
+466 FWSQPAHSDNVDLTK
-481 YAVNDAQPEASRSWV
+481 YAVNEQQPEASRSWV
-496 ISIQAHV
+496 ISIQDHV

-511 PAVPGQKFLTDENAN
+511 PAIPGQKFLTDENTG

-602 CPGGAQHIMV
+602 YQEYYDAQ
-612 AKGIAQVYTGTLYNP
+612 K
-627 GTLIFSGFAWKCS
+627 
-640 GCGMMLGTEGSP
+640 
-652 LRSGVIGRYAINNCS
+652 
-667 YTDTMALF
+667 
-675 YGGVTG
+675 
-681 TFYGNIKTDS
+681 
-691 FWKHF
+691 
-696 AFTL
+696 

>member
-1 MQGVLTK
+1 
-8 HSLRRQS
+8 
-15 MKSRNSLL
+15 MKSKNSLL

-36 TVAGCGGGGN
+36 TVAGCGGGGS

-83 TTEHY
+83 TTEPY

-111 MNEKFNITVNYSCP
+111 MNEKFNIKVNYSCP
-125 EADADSRLNLM
+125 EADADSKLNLM

-148 DRNANWQKL
+148 DRNANWLKL
-157 ISLGKLVDINT
+157 INLGKLVDINT
-168 LRYEGCSFDEDI
+168 LKYEGCSFDEDI
-180 LESSQKLLSVNGGLY
+180 LESTQKLLSVNGGLY

-206 GGNASWMVNHDVY
+206 GGNMSWMVNHDVY

-247 SDGQSIFPW
+247 SDDQSIFPW

-261 DNGFNTV
+261 DNGFYTV

-278 NLVDTYWSQADND
+278 NLIDTYWSQADND
-291 IKLAVFDD
+291 VKLAVYDD
-299 NYVSALKIA
+299 NYISALKIA
-308 NQWFREG
+308 NQWYKEG
-315 LFPETIYTDSNDQY
+315 LFPETTYTDSNDQFT
-329 VEKLSNGRGAVLYY
+329 EKLANGRAAITYY

-372 KDSPIFPPAEG
+372 KDSPIYPAADG
-383 VDWVYGEE
+383 VDYVYGEE
-391 NGTPGSNV
+391 GGTVGWNV

-455 SSDEKNAAGCW
+455 TSDEKNAAGCW
-466 FWAQPAHADNVDLTK
+466 FWSQPAHSDNVDLTK
-481 YAVNDAQPEASRSWV
+481 YAVNEQQPEGSRSWV
-496 ISIQAHV
+496 ISIQDHV

-511 PAVPGQKFLTDENAN
+511 PAIPGQKFLTDENTG
-526 LSLEIDPNDDLGM
+526 LSLEIDPTEDLGM

-594 IELQGYTV
+594 IELQGYT
-602 CPGGAQHIMV
+602 AYQDYYD
-612 AKGIAQVYTGTLYNP
+612 AK
-627 GTLIFSGFAWKCS
+627 K
-640 GCGMMLGTEGSP
+640 
-652 LRSGVIGRYAINNCS
+652 
-667 YTDTMALF
+667 
-675 YGGVTG
+675 
-681 TFYGNIKTDS
+681 
-691 FWKHF
+691 
-696 AFTL
+696 

>member
-1 MQGVLTK
+1 
-8 HSLRRQS
+8 

-46 SSTAGSSTSSK
+46 SSTAESSTSSK

-64 STDGGDASS
+64 STGGDDASS

-83 TTEHY
+83 TAEHY

-111 MNEKFNITVNYSCP
+111 MNEKFNITLNYSCP

-136 ISSDDLPDVIIL
+136 ISSDDLPDVVIL
-148 DRNANWQKL
+148 DRNANWLKL
-157 ISLGKLVDINT
+157 INLGKLVDVNT
-168 LRYEGCSFDEDI
+168 LKYDGCSFDEDI
-180 LESSQKLLSVNGGLY
+180 LESTQKLLSVNGGLY

-206 GGNASWMVNHDVY
+206 GGNMSWMVNHDVY

-247 SDGQSIFPW
+247 SDDQSIFPW
-256 LPRQD
+256 LPRND

-268 SAIYRSYGNP
+268 SAIYRSYGHP

-291 IKLAVFDD
+291 IKLAVYDD
-299 NYVSALKIA
+299 NYISALKIA
-308 NQWFREG
+308 NQWYKEG
-315 LFPETIYTDSNDQY
+315 LFPETTYTDSTDQY
-329 VEKLSNGRGAVLYY
+329 TEKLSNGRAAVLYY
-343 DFSQDDTN
+343 DFSQDDTT

-372 KDSPIFPPAEG
+372 KDSPIYPAADG
-383 VDWVYGEE
+383 VDYVYGEE
-391 NGTPGSNV
+391 GGTVGWNV

-442 EGNPILKKPEEEL
+442 NGNPILKKPEEEL
-455 SSDEKNAAGCW
+455 TSDEKNAAGCW
-466 FWAQPAHADNVDLTK
+466 FWSQPAHADNVDLTK
-481 YAVNDAQPEASRSWV
+481 YAVNEQQPEESRSWV
-496 ISIQAHV
+496 ISIQDHV

-511 PAVPGQKFLTDENAN
+511 PAIPGQKFLTDENTG
-526 LSLEIDPNDDLGM
+526 LSLEIDPTEDLGM
-539 ARQAITDE
+539 SRQAITDE

-594 IELQGYTV
+594 IELQGYT
-602 CPGGAQHIMV
+602 AYQDYYD
-612 AKGIAQVYTGTLYNP
+612 AK
-627 GTLIFSGFAWKCS
+627 K
-640 GCGMMLGTEGSP
+640 
-652 LRSGVIGRYAINNCS
+652 
-667 YTDTMALF
+667 
-675 YGGVTG
+675 
-681 TFYGNIKTDS
+681 
-691 FWKHF
+691 
-696 AFTL
+696 

>member
-15 MKSRNSLL
+15 MKSKNSLL

-36 TVAGCGGGGN
+36 TVAGCGGGGS

-64 STDGGDASS
+64 STNGGDESS

-83 TTEHY
+83 TTEPY

-100 KPWGEDAASKY
+100 KPWGEDEASKY
-111 MNEKFNITVNYSCP
+111 MNEKFNIKVNYSCP

-136 ISSDDLPDVIIL
+136 ISSDDLPDVVIL
-148 DRNANWQKL
+148 DRNANWLKL
-157 ISLGKLVDINT
+157 INLGKLVDINT
-168 LRYEGCSFDEDI
+168 LKYEGCSFDEDI
-180 LESSQKLLSVNGGLY
+180 LESTQKLLSVNGGLY

-206 GGNASWMVNHDVY
+206 GGNMSWMVNHDVY

-247 SDGQSIFPW
+247 SDDQSIFPW

-268 SAIYRSYGNP
+268 SAIYRSYGHP

-291 IKLAVFDD
+291 IKLAVYDD
-299 NYVSALKIA
+299 NYVAALKVA
-308 NQWFREG
+308 NQWYKEG
-315 LFPETIYTDSNDQY
+315 LFPETTYTDSNDQY
-329 VEKLSNGRGAVLYY
+329 VEKLANGRAAVLYY

-372 KDSPIFPPAEG
+372 KDSPIYPAAEG

-391 NGTPGSNV
+391 GGTVGWNV

-429 YGPEGGLWEGKDE
+429 YGPEGGLWEGKDD

-455 SSDEKNAAGCW
+455 TSDEKNAAGCW
-466 FWAQPAHADNVDLTK
+466 FWSQPAHSDNVDNTK
-481 YAVNDAQPEASRSWV
+481 FAVNDAQPEASRSWV

-503 FTPEDSIH
+503 FSPEDSIN
-511 PAVPGQKFLTDENAN
+511 PAIAGQKFLTDENTG
-526 LSLEIDPNDDLGM
+526 LSLEIDPTEDLGM

-584 KIYTDKRASN
+584 KIYTDKRAEN
-594 IELQGYTV
+594 IEMQGYTAYQKYYD
-602 CPGGAQHIMV
+602 AQ
-612 AKGIAQVYTGTLYNP
+612 K
-627 GTLIFSGFAWKCS
+627 
-640 GCGMMLGTEGSP
+640 
-652 LRSGVIGRYAINNCS
+652 
-667 YTDTMALF
+667 
-675 YGGVTG
+675 
-681 TFYGNIKTDS
+681 
-691 FWKHF
+691 
-696 AFTL
+696 

>member
-1 MQGVLTK
+1 
-8 HSLRRQS
+8 
-15 MKSRNSLL
+15 MKSKNSLL

-36 TVAGCGGGGN
+36 TVAGCGGGGS

-83 TTEHY
+83 TTEPY

-111 MNEKFNITVNYSCP
+111 MNEKFNIKVNYSCP
-125 EADADSRLNLM
+125 EADADSKLNLM

-148 DRNANWQKL
+148 DRNANWLKL
-157 ISLGKLVDINT
+157 INLGKLVDINT
-168 LRYEGCSFDEDI
+168 LKYEGCSFDEDI
-180 LESSQKLLSVNGGLY
+180 LESTQKLLSVNGGLY

-206 GGNASWMVNHDVY
+206 GGNMSWMVNHDVY
-219 EQLGSPELKTLEDL
+219 EQLGSPELKTLDDL

-247 SDGQSIFPW
+247 SDDQSIFPW

-261 DNGFNTV
+261 DNGFYTV
-268 SAIYRSYGNP
+268 SAIYRSYGHP
-278 NLVDTYWSQADND
+278 NLIDTYWSQADND
-291 IKLAVFDD
+291 VKLAVYDD
-299 NYVSALKIA
+299 NYIAALKIA
-308 NQWFREG
+308 NQWYKEG
-315 LFPETIYTDSNDQY
+315 LFPETTYTDSNDQF
-329 VEKLSNGRGAVLYY
+329 VEKLSNGRAAITYY

-372 KDSPIFPPAEG
+372 KDSPIYPAADG
-383 VDWVYGEE
+383 VDYVYGEE
-391 NGTPGSNV
+391 GGTVGWNV

-410 RIFDLYSWML
+410 RIFDLYTWML

-455 SSDEKNAAGCW
+455 TSDEKNAAGCW
-466 FWAQPAHADNVDLTK
+466 FWSQPAHSDNVDFTK
-481 YAVNDAQPEASRSWV
+481 YAVNEQQPEESRSWV
-496 ISIQAHV
+496 ISIQDHV

-511 PAVPGQKFLTDENAN
+511 PAIPGQKFLTDENTG
-526 LSLEIDPNDDLGM
+526 LSLEIDPTEDLGM

-594 IELQGYTV
+594 IELQGYT
-602 CPGGAQHIMV
+602 AYQDYYD
-612 AKGIAQVYTGTLYNP
+612 AK
-627 GTLIFSGFAWKCS
+627 K
-640 GCGMMLGTEGSP
+640 
-652 LRSGVIGRYAINNCS
+652 
-667 YTDTMALF
+667 
-675 YGGVTG
+675 
-681 TFYGNIKTDS
+681 
-691 FWKHF
+691 
-696 AFTL
+696 

>member
-1 MQGVLTK
+1 
-8 HSLRRQS
+8 
-15 MKSRNSLL
+15 MKSKNSLL

-36 TVAGCGGGGN
+36 TVAGCGGGGS

-64 STDGGDASS
+64 STSGGDESS
-73 EVTGSSGPDD
+73 ATTGSSGPDD

-111 MNEKFNITVNYSCP
+111 MNEKFNITLNYSCP
-125 EADADSRLNLM
+125 EADADSKLNLM

-148 DRNANWQKL
+148 DRNANWLKL
-157 ISLGKLVDINT
+157 INLGKLVDINT
-168 LRYEGCSFDEDI
+168 LKYEGCSFDEDI
-180 LESSQKLLSVNGGLY
+180 LESTQKLLSVNGGLY

-206 GGNASWMVNHDVY
+206 GGNMSWMVNHDVY

-247 SDGQSIFPW
+247 SDDQSIFPW

-261 DNGFNTV
+261 DNGFYTV

-278 NLVDTYWSQADND
+278 NLIDTYWSQADND
-291 IKLAVFDD
+291 VKLAVYDD
-299 NYVSALKIA
+299 NYISALKIA
-308 NQWFREG
+308 NQWYKEG
-315 LFPETIYTDSNDQY
+315 LFPETTYTDSNDQF
-329 VEKLSNGRGAVLYY
+329 VEKLSNGRAAITYY

-372 KDSPIFPPAEG
+372 KDFPIYPAADG
-383 VDWVYGEE
+383 VDYVYGEE
-391 NGTPGSNV
+391 GGTVGWNV

-410 RIFDLYSWML
+410 RIFDLYTWML

-455 SSDEKNAAGCW
+455 TSDEKNAAGCW
-466 FWAQPAHADNVDLTK
+466 FWSQPAHADNVDLTK

-496 ISIQAHV
+496 ISIQNHV
-503 FTPEDSIH
+503 FTPEDPIH
-511 PAVPGQKFLTDENAN
+511 PAIPGQKFLTDENTG
-526 LSLEIDPNDDLGM
+526 LSLEIDPTDDLGM

-584 KIYTDKRASN
+584 KIYTDKRAEN
-594 IELQGYTV
+594 IELQGYT
-602 CPGGAQHIMV
+602 AYQDYYD
-612 AKGIAQVYTGTLYNP
+612 AK
-627 GTLIFSGFAWKCS
+627 K
-640 GCGMMLGTEGSP
+640 
-652 LRSGVIGRYAINNCS
+652 
-667 YTDTMALF
+667 
-675 YGGVTG
+675 
-681 TFYGNIKTDS
+681 
-691 FWKHF
+691 
-696 AFTL
+696 

>member
-1 MQGVLTK
+1 
-8 HSLRRQS
+8 
-15 MKSRNSLL
+15 MKSKNSLL

-46 SSTAGSSTSSK
+46 SSTAESSTSSK

-64 STDGGDASS
+64 STSGGDESS
-73 EVTGSSGPDD
+73 ATTGSSGPDD
-83 TTEHY
+83 TTEPY

-111 MNEKFNITVNYSCP
+111 MNEKFNIKVNYSCP
-125 EADADSRLNLM
+125 EADADSKLNLM

-148 DRNANWQKL
+148 DRNANWLKL
-157 ISLGKLVDINT
+157 INLGKLVDINT
-168 LRYEGCSFDEDI
+168 LKYEGCSFDEDI
-180 LESSQKLLSVNGGLY
+180 LESTQKLLSVNGGLY

-206 GGNASWMVNHDVY
+206 GGNMSWMVNHDVY

-247 SDGQSIFPW
+247 SDDQSIFPW
-256 LPRQD
+256 LPRND

-291 IKLAVFDD
+291 IKLAVYDD
-299 NYVSALKIA
+299 NYVAALKLA
-308 NQWFREG
+308 NQWYKEG
-315 LFPETIYTDSNDQY
+315 LFPETTYTDSTDQY
-329 VEKLSNGRGAVLYY
+329 TEKLSNGRAAVLYY
-343 DFSQDDTN
+343 DFSQDDTT

-372 KDSPIFPPAEG
+372 KDSPIYPAAEG

-391 NGTPGSNV
+391 GGTVGWNV

-410 RIFDLYSWML
+410 RIFDLYTWML

-455 SSDEKNAAGCW
+455 TSDEKNAAGCW
-466 FWAQPAHADNVDLTK
+466 FWSQPAHSDNVDLTK
-481 YAVNDAQPEASRSWV
+481 YAVNEQQPEASRSWV
-496 ISIQAHV
+496 ISIQDHV

-511 PAVPGQKFLTDENAN
+511 PAIPGQKFLTDENTG
-526 LSLEIDPNDDLGM
+526 LSLEIDPTEDLGM

-594 IELQGYTV
+594 IELQGYT
-602 CPGGAQHIMV
+602 AYQDYYD
-612 AKGIAQVYTGTLYNP
+612 AK
-627 GTLIFSGFAWKCS
+627 K
-640 GCGMMLGTEGSP
+640 
-652 LRSGVIGRYAINNCS
+652 
-667 YTDTMALF
+667 
-675 YGGVTG
+675 
-681 TFYGNIKTDS
+681 
-691 FWKHF
+691 
-696 AFTL
+696 

>member
-1 MQGVLTK
+1 
-8 HSLRRQS
+8 
-15 MKSRNSLL
+15 MKSKNSLL

-36 TVAGCGGGGN
+36 TVAGCGGGS

-83 TTEHY
+83 TTEPY

-111 MNEKFNITVNYSCP
+111 MNEKFNIKVNYSCP
-125 EADADSRLNLM
+125 EADADSKLNLM

-148 DRNANWQKL
+148 DRNANWLKL
-157 ISLGKLVDINT
+157 INLGKLVDINT
-168 LRYEGCSFDEDI
+168 LKYEGCSFDEDI
-180 LESSQKLLSVNGGLY
+180 LESTQKLLSVNGGLY

-206 GGNASWMVNHDVY
+206 GGNMSWMVNHDVY

-247 SDGQSIFPW
+247 SDDQSIFPW

-261 DNGFNTV
+261 DNGFYTV

-278 NLVDTYWSQADND
+278 NLIDTYWSQADND
-291 IKLAVFDD
+291 VKLAVYDD
-299 NYVSALKIA
+299 NYIAALKIA
-308 NQWFREG
+308 NQWYKEG
-315 LFPETIYTDSNDQY
+315 LFPETTYTDSNDQF
-329 VEKLSNGRGAVLYY
+329 VEKLSNGRAAITYY

-372 KDSPIFPPAEG
+372 KDSPIYPAADG
-383 VDWVYGEE
+383 VDYVYGEE
-391 NGTPGSNV
+391 GGTVGWNV

-410 RIFDLYSWML
+410 RIFDLYTWML

-455 SSDEKNAAGCW
+455 TSDEKNAAGCW
-466 FWAQPAHADNVDLTK
+466 FWSQPAHSDNVDLTK
-481 YAVNDAQPEASRSWV
+481 YAVNEQQPEGSRSWV
-496 ISIQAHV
+496 ISIQDHV

-511 PAVPGQKFLTDENAN
+511 PAIPGQKFLTDENTG
-526 LSLEIDPNDDLGM
+526 LSLEIDPTEDLGM

-594 IELQGYTV
+594 IELQGYT
-602 CPGGAQHIMV
+602 AYQEYYD
-612 AKGIAQVYTGTLYNP
+612 AK
-627 GTLIFSGFAWKCS
+627 K
-640 GCGMMLGTEGSP
+640 
-652 LRSGVIGRYAINNCS
+652 
-667 YTDTMALF
+667 
-675 YGGVTG
+675 
-681 TFYGNIKTDS
+681 
-691 FWKHF
+691 
-696 AFTL
+696 

>member
-1 MQGVLTK
+1 
-8 HSLRRQS
+8 
-15 MKSRNSLL
+15 MKSKNSLL

-36 TVAGCGGGGN
+36 TVAGCGGGGS

-83 TTEHY
+83 TTEPY

-111 MNEKFNITVNYSCP
+111 MNEKFNIKVNYSCP

-136 ISSDDLPDVIIL
+136 ISSDDLPDVVIL
-148 DRNANWQKL
+148 DRNANWLKL
-157 ISLGKLVDINT
+157 INLGKLVDINT
-168 LRYEGCSFDEDI
+168 LKYEGCSFDEDI
-180 LESSQKLLSVNGGLY
+180 LESTQKLLSVNGGLY

-206 GGNASWMVNHDVY
+206 GGNMSWMVNHDVY

-247 SDGQSIFPW
+247 SDDQSIFPW

-268 SAIYRSYGNP
+268 SAIYRSYGHP

-291 IKLAVFDD
+291 IKLAVYDD
-299 NYVSALKIA
+299 NYVAALKVA
-308 NQWFREG
+308 NQWYKEG
-315 LFPETIYTDSNDQY
+315 LFPETTYTDSNDQY
-329 VEKLSNGRGAVLYY
+329 VEKLANGRAAVLYY

-372 KDSPIFPPAEG
+372 KDSPIYPAAEG

-391 NGTPGSNV
+391 GGTVGWNV

-429 YGPEGGLWEGKDE
+429 YGPEGGLWEGKDD

-455 SSDEKNAAGCW
+455 TSDEKNAAGCW
-466 FWAQPAHADNVDLTK
+466 FWSQPAHSDNVDNTK
-481 YAVNDAQPEASRSWV
+481 FAVNDAQPEASRSWV

-503 FTPEDSIH
+503 FSPEDSIN
-511 PAVPGQKFLTDENAN
+511 PAIAGQKFLTDENTG
-526 LSLEIDPNDDLGM
+526 LSLEIDPTEDLGM

-594 IELQGYTV
+594 IELQGYT
-602 CPGGAQHIMV
+602 AYQDYYD
-612 AKGIAQVYTGTLYNP
+612 AK
-627 GTLIFSGFAWKCS
+627 K
-640 GCGMMLGTEGSP
+640 
-652 LRSGVIGRYAINNCS
+652 
-667 YTDTMALF
+667 
-675 YGGVTG
+675 
-681 TFYGNIKTDS
+681 
-691 FWKHF
+691 
-696 AFTL
+696 

>member
-1 MQGVLTK
+1 
-8 HSLRRQS
+8 
-15 MKSRNSLL
+15 MKSKNSLL

-36 TVAGCGGGGN
+36 TVAGCGGGGS

-83 TTEHY
+83 TTEPY

-111 MNEKFNITVNYSCP
+111 MNEKFNIKVNYSCP
-125 EADADSRLNLM
+125 EADADSKLNLM

-148 DRNANWQKL
+148 DRNANWLKL
-157 ISLGKLVDINT
+157 INLGKLVDINT
-168 LRYEGCSFDEDI
+168 LKYEGCSFDEDI
-180 LESSQKLLSVNGGLY
+180 LESTQKLLSVNGGLY

-206 GGNASWMVNHDVY
+206 GGNMSWMVNHDVY

-247 SDGQSIFPW
+247 SDDQSIFPW

-261 DNGFNTV
+261 DNGFYTV

-278 NLVDTYWSQADND
+278 NLIDTYWSQADND
-291 IKLAVFDD
+291 VKLAVYDD
-299 NYVSALKIA
+299 NYIAALKIA
-308 NQWFREG
+308 NQWYKEG
-315 LFPETIYTDSNDQY
+315 LFPETTYTDSNDQF
-329 VEKLSNGRGAVLYY
+329 VEKLSNGRAAITYY

-372 KDSPIFPPAEG
+372 KDSPIYPAADG
-383 VDWVYGEE
+383 VDYVYGEE
-391 NGTPGSNV
+391 GGTVGWNV

-455 SSDEKNAAGCW
+455 TSDEKNAAGCW
-466 FWAQPAHADNVDLTK
+466 FWSQPAHSDNVDLTK
-481 YAVNDAQPEASRSWV
+481 YAVNEQQPEGSRSWV
-496 ISIQAHV
+496 ITIQDHV

-511 PAVPGQKFLTDENAN
+511 PAIPGQKFLTDENTG
-526 LSLEIDPNDDLGM
+526 LSLEIDPTDDLGM

-594 IELQGYTV
+594 IELQGYT
-602 CPGGAQHIMV
+602 AYQDYYD
-612 AKGIAQVYTGTLYNP
+612 AK
-627 GTLIFSGFAWKCS
+627 K
-640 GCGMMLGTEGSP
+640 
-652 LRSGVIGRYAINNCS
+652 
-667 YTDTMALF
+667 
-675 YGGVTG
+675 
-681 TFYGNIKTDS
+681 
-691 FWKHF
+691 
-696 AFTL
+696 

>member
-1 MQGVLTK
+1 
-8 HSLRRQS
+8 
-15 MKSRNSLL
+15 MKSKNSLL

-46 SSTAGSSTSSK
+46 SSTAESSTSSK

-83 TTEHY
+83 TTEPY

-111 MNEKFNITVNYSCP
+111 MNEKFNIKVNYSCP
-125 EADADSRLNLM
+125 EADADSKLNLM

-148 DRNANWQKL
+148 DRNANWLKL
-157 ISLGKLVDINT
+157 INLGKLVDINT
-168 LRYEGCSFDEDI
+168 LKYEGCSFDEDI
-180 LESSQKLLSVNGGLY
+180 LESTQKLLSVNGGLY

-206 GGNASWMVNHDVY
+206 GGNMSWMVNHDVY

-233 HQFMLDAKDKGVKT
+233 HQFMLDAKEKGVKT
-247 SDGQSIFPW
+247 SDDQSIFPW

-261 DNGFNTV
+261 DNGFYTV
-268 SAIYRSYGNP
+268 SAIYRSYGHP
-278 NLVDTYWSQADND
+278 NLIDTYWSQADND
-291 IKLAVFDD
+291 VKLAVYDD
-299 NYVSALKIA
+299 NYIAALKIA
-308 NQWFREG
+308 NQWYKEG
-315 LFPETIYTDSNDQY
+315 LFPETTYTDSNDQF
-329 VEKLSNGRGAVLYY
+329 VEKLANGRAAVTYY

-357 QEKDGNTYDLLGWEL
+357 KEKDGNTYDLLGWEL
-372 KDSPIFPPAEG
+372 KDSPIYPAADG
-383 VDWVYGEE
+383 VDYVYGEE
-391 NGTPGSNV
+391 GGTVGWNV

-455 SSDEKNAAGCW
+455 TSDEKNAAGCW
-466 FWAQPAHADNVDLTK
+466 FWSQPAHSDNVDLTK
-481 YAVNDAQPEASRSWV
+481 YAVNEQQPEASRSWV
-496 ISIQAHV
+496 ISIQNHV

-511 PAVPGQKFLTDENAN
+511 PAIPGQKFLTDENTG
-526 LSLEIDPNDDLGM
+526 LSLEIDPTDDLGM

-594 IELQGYTV
+594 IELQGYT
-602 CPGGAQHIMV
+602 AYQDYYD
-612 AKGIAQVYTGTLYNP
+612 AK
-627 GTLIFSGFAWKCS
+627 K
-640 GCGMMLGTEGSP
+640 
-652 LRSGVIGRYAINNCS
+652 
-667 YTDTMALF
+667 
-675 YGGVTG
+675 
-681 TFYGNIKTDS
+681 
-691 FWKHF
+691 
-696 AFTL
+696 

>member
-1 MQGVLTK
+1 
-8 HSLRRQS
+8 
-15 MKSRNSLL
+15 MKSKNSLL

-46 SSTAGSSTSSK
+46 SSTAESSTSSK

-64 STDGGDASS
+64 STSGGDESS
-73 EVTGSSGPDD
+73 ATTGSSGPDD
-83 TTEHY
+83 TTEPY

-125 EADADSRLNLM
+125 EADADSKLNLM

-148 DRNANWQKL
+148 DRNANWLKL
-157 ISLGKLVDINT
+157 INLGKLVDVNT
-168 LRYEGCSFDEDI
+168 LKYEGCSFDEDI
-180 LESSQKLLSVNGGLY
+180 LESTQKLLSVNGGLY

-206 GGNASWMVNHDVY
+206 GGNMSWMVNHDVY

-233 HQFMLDAKDKGVKT
+233 HQFMLDAKEKGVKT
-247 SDGQSIFPW
+247 SDDQSIFPW

-261 DNGFNTV
+261 DNGFYTV

-278 NLVDTYWSQADND
+278 NLIDTYWSQADND
-291 IKLAVFDD
+291 VKLAVYDD
-299 NYVSALKIA
+299 NYVAALKIA
-308 NQWFREG
+308 NQWYKEG
-315 LFPETIYTDSNDQY
+315 LFPETTYTDSNDQFT
-329 VEKLSNGRGAVLYY
+329 EKLANGRAAVTYY
-343 DFSQDDTN
+343 DFSQDDTT

-372 KDSPIFPPAEG
+372 KDSPIYPAAEG

-391 NGTPGSNV
+391 GGTVGWNV

-410 RIFDLYSWML
+410 RIFDLYTWML

-455 SSDEKNAAGCW
+455 TSDEKNAAGCW
-466 FWAQPAHADNVDLTK
+466 FWSQPAHSDNVDLTK
-481 YAVNDAQPEASRSWV
+481 YAVNEQQPEASRSWV
-496 ISIQAHV
+496 ISIQDHV

-511 PAVPGQKFLTDENAN
+511 PAIPGQKFLTDENTG
-526 LSLEIDPNDDLGM
+526 LSLEIDPTDDLGM

-594 IELQGYTV
+594 IELQGYT
-602 CPGGAQHIMV
+602 AYQDYYD
-612 AKGIAQVYTGTLYNP
+612 AK
-627 GTLIFSGFAWKCS
+627 K
-640 GCGMMLGTEGSP
+640 
-652 LRSGVIGRYAINNCS
+652 
-667 YTDTMALF
+667 
-675 YGGVTG
+675 
-681 TFYGNIKTDS
+681 
-691 FWKHF
+691 
-696 AFTL
+696 

>member
-1 MQGVLTK
+1 
-8 HSLRRQS
+8 
-15 MKSRNSLL
+15 MKSKNSLL

-46 SSTAGSSTSSK
+46 SSTAESSTSSK

-64 STDGGDASS
+64 STSGGDESS
-73 EVTGSSGPDD
+73 ATTGSSGPDD

-111 MNEKFNITVNYSCP
+111 MNEKFNITLNYSCP
-125 EADADSRLNLM
+125 EADADSKLNLM

-148 DRNANWQKL
+148 DRNANWLKL
-157 ISLGKLVDINT
+157 INLGKLVDINT
-168 LRYEGCSFDEDI
+168 LKYEGCSFDEDI
-180 LESSQKLLSVNGGLY
+180 LESTQKLLSVNGGLY

-206 GGNASWMVNHDVY
+206 GGNMSWMVNHDVY

-247 SDGQSIFPW
+247 SDDQSIFPW
-256 LPRQD
+256 LPRND
-261 DNGFNTV
+261 DNGFYTV
-268 SAIYRSYGNP
+268 SSIYRSYGNP

-291 IKLAVFDD
+291 IKLAVYDD
-299 NYVSALKIA
+299 NYISALKIA
-308 NQWFREG
+308 NQWYKEG
-315 LFPETIYTDSNDQY
+315 LFPETTYTDSTDQY
-329 VEKLSNGRGAVLYY
+329 TEKLSNGRAAVLYY
-343 DFSQDDTN
+343 DFSQDDTT

-372 KDSPIFPPAEG
+372 KDSPIYPAADG
-383 VDWVYGEE
+383 VDYVYGEE
-391 NGTPGSNV
+391 GGTVGWNV

-410 RIFDLYSWML
+410 RIFDLYTWML

-455 SSDEKNAAGCW
+455 TSDEKNAAGCW
-466 FWAQPAHADNVDLTK
+466 FWSQPAHSDNVDLTK
-481 YAVNDAQPEASRSWV
+481 YAVNEQQPEASRSWV
-496 ISIQAHV
+496 ISIQDHV

-511 PAVPGQKFLTDENAN
+511 PAIPGQKFLTDENTG
-526 LSLEIDPNDDLGM
+526 LSLEIDPTEDLGM
-539 ARQAITDE
+539 ARQSITDE

-594 IELQGYTV
+594 IELQGYT
-602 CPGGAQHIMV
+602 AYQDYYD
-612 AKGIAQVYTGTLYNP
+612 AK
-627 GTLIFSGFAWKCS
+627 K
-640 GCGMMLGTEGSP
+640 
-652 LRSGVIGRYAINNCS
+652 
-667 YTDTMALF
+667 
-675 YGGVTG
+675 
-681 TFYGNIKTDS
+681 
-691 FWKHF
+691 
-696 AFTL
+696 

>member
-1 MQGVLTK
+1 
-8 HSLRRQS
+8 
-15 MKSRNSLL
+15 MKSKNSLL

-36 TVAGCGGGGN
+36 TVAGCGGGGS

-83 TTEHY
+83 TTEPY

-111 MNEKFNITVNYSCP
+111 MNEKFNIKVNYSCP
-125 EADADSRLNLM
+125 EADADSKLNLM

-148 DRNANWQKL
+148 DRNANWLKL
-157 ISLGKLVDINT
+157 INLGKLVDINT
-168 LRYEGCSFDEDI
+168 LKYEGCSFDEDI
-180 LESSQKLLSVNGGLY
+180 LESTQKLLSVNGGLY

-206 GGNASWMVNHDVY
+206 GGNMSWMVNHDVY

-247 SDGQSIFPW
+247 SDDQSIFPW

-261 DNGFNTV
+261 DNGFYTV
-268 SAIYRSYGNP
+268 SAIYRSYGHP

-299 NYVSALKIA
+299 NYVAALKIA
-308 NQWFREG
+308 NQWYKEG
-315 LFPETIYTDSNDQY
+315 LFPETTYTDSNDQY
-329 VEKLSNGRGAVLYY
+329 VEKLSNGRAAVLYY

-372 KDSPIFPPAEG
+372 KDSPIYPAADG
-383 VDWVYGEE
+383 VDYVYGEE
-391 NGTPGSNV
+391 GGTVGWNV

-455 SSDEKNAAGCW
+455 TSDEKNAAGCW
-466 FWAQPAHADNVDLTK
+466 FWSQPAHSDNVDLTK
-481 YAVNDAQPEASRSWV
+481 YAVNDQQPEASRSWV
-496 ISIQAHV
+496 ISIQNHV

-511 PAVPGQKFLTDENAN
+511 PAIPGQKFLTDENTN
-526 LSLEIDPNDDLGM
+526 LSLEIEPTEDLGM
-539 ARQAITDE
+539 ARQAIADE

-594 IELQGYTV
+594 IELQGYTAYQDYYD
-602 CPGGAQHIMV
+602 AQ
-612 AKGIAQVYTGTLYNP
+612 K
-627 GTLIFSGFAWKCS
+627 
-640 GCGMMLGTEGSP
+640 
-652 LRSGVIGRYAINNCS
+652 
-667 YTDTMALF
+667 
-675 YGGVTG
+675 
-681 TFYGNIKTDS
+681 
-691 FWKHF
+691 
-696 AFTL
+696 

>member
-1 MQGVLTK
+1 
-8 HSLRRQS
+8 
-15 MKSRNSLL
+15 MKSKNSLL

-36 TVAGCGGGGN
+36 TVAGCGGGGS

-83 TTEHY
+83 TTEPY

-111 MNEKFNITVNYSCP
+111 MNEKFNIKVNYSCP
-125 EADADSRLNLM
+125 EADADSKLNLM

-148 DRNANWQKL
+148 DRNANWLKL
-157 ISLGKLVDINT
+157 INLGKLVDINT
-168 LRYEGCSFDEDI
+168 LKYEGCSFDEDI
-180 LESSQKLLSVNGGLY
+180 LESTQKLLSVNGGLY

-206 GGNASWMVNHDVY
+206 GGNMSWMVNHDVY

-247 SDGQSIFPW
+247 SDDQSIFPW

-261 DNGFNTV
+261 DNGFYTV

-278 NLVDTYWSQADND
+278 NLIDTYWSQADND
-291 IKLAVFDD
+291 VKLAVYDD
-299 NYVSALKIA
+299 NYIAALKIA
-308 NQWFREG
+308 NQWYKEG
-315 LFPETIYTDSNDQY
+315 LFPETTYTDSNDQF
-329 VEKLSNGRGAVLYY
+329 VEKLSNGRAAITYY

-372 KDSPIFPPAEG
+372 KDSPIYPAADG
-383 VDWVYGEE
+383 VDYVYGEE
-391 NGTPGSNV
+391 GGTVGWNV

-410 RIFDLYSWML
+410 RIFDLYTWML

-429 YGPEGGLWEGKDE
+429 YGPEGGLWEGKDD

-455 SSDEKNAAGCW
+455 TSDEKNAAGCW
-466 FWAQPAHADNVDLTK
+466 FWSQPAHSDNVDLTK
-481 YAVNDAQPEASRSWV
+481 YAVNEQQPEGSRSWV
-496 ISIQAHV
+496 ISIQNHV

-511 PAVPGQKFLTDENAN
+511 PAIPGQKFLTDENTG
-526 LSLEIDPNDDLGM
+526 LSLEIDPTDDLGM

-594 IELQGYTV
+594 IELQGYT
-602 CPGGAQHIMV
+602 AYQDYYD
-612 AKGIAQVYTGTLYNP
+612 AK
-627 GTLIFSGFAWKCS
+627 K
-640 GCGMMLGTEGSP
+640 
-652 LRSGVIGRYAINNCS
+652 
-667 YTDTMALF
+667 
-675 YGGVTG
+675 
-681 TFYGNIKTDS
+681 
-691 FWKHF
+691 
-696 AFTL
+696 

>member
-1 MQGVLTK
+1 
-8 HSLRRQS
+8 
-15 MKSRNSLL
+15 MKSKNSLL

-36 TVAGCGGGGN
+36 TVAGCGGGG
-46 SSTAGSSTSSK
+46 SSSAADSSTSSK

-64 STDGGDASS
+64 STSGGDDSS
-73 EVTGSSGPDD
+73 ATTGSSGPDD
-83 TTEHY
+83 TTEPY

-111 MNEKFNITVNYSCP
+111 MNEKFNIKVNYSCP
-125 EADADSRLNLM
+125 EADADSKLNLM

-148 DRNANWQKL
+148 DRNANWLKL
-157 ISLGKLVDINT
+157 INLGKLVDINT
-168 LRYEGCSFDEDI
+168 LKYEGCSFDEDI
-180 LESSQKLLSVNGGLY
+180 LESTQKLLSVNGGLY

-206 GGNASWMVNHDVY
+206 GGNMSWMVNHDVY

-233 HQFMLDAKDKGVKT
+233 HQFMLDAKEKGVKT
-247 SDGQSIFPW
+247 SDDQSIFPW

-261 DNGFNTV
+261 DNGFYTV

-278 NLVDTYWSQADND
+278 NLIDTYWSQADND
-291 IKLAVFDD
+291 VKLAVYDD
-299 NYVSALKIA
+299 NYIAALKIA
-308 NQWFREG
+308 NQWYKEG
-315 LFPETIYTDSNDQY
+315 LFPETTYTDSNDQF
-329 VEKLSNGRGAVLYY
+329 VEKLSNGRAAITYY

-372 KDSPIFPPAEG
+372 KDSPIYPAADG
-383 VDWVYGEE
+383 VDYVYGEE
-391 NGTPGSNV
+391 GGTVGWNV

-429 YGPEGGLWEGKDE
+429 YGPEGGLWEGKDD

-455 SSDEKNAAGCW
+455 TSDEKNAAGCW
-466 FWAQPAHADNVDLTK
+466 FWSQPAHSDNVDLTK
-481 YAVNDAQPEASRSWV
+481 YAVNEQQPEESRSWV
-496 ISIQAHV
+496 ISIQDHV

-511 PAVPGQKFLTDENAN
+511 PAIPGQKFLTDENTG
-526 LSLEIDPNDDLGM
+526 LSLEIDPTDDLGM
-539 ARQAITDE
+539 ARQSITDE

-594 IELQGYTV
+594 IELQGYT
-602 CPGGAQHIMV
+602 AYQDYYD
-612 AKGIAQVYTGTLYNP
+612 AK
-627 GTLIFSGFAWKCS
+627 K
-640 GCGMMLGTEGSP
+640 
-652 LRSGVIGRYAINNCS
+652 
-667 YTDTMALF
+667 
-675 YGGVTG
+675 
-681 TFYGNIKTDS
+681 
-691 FWKHF
+691 
-696 AFTL
+696 

>member
-1 MQGVLTK
+1 
-8 HSLRRQS
+8 
-15 MKSRNSLL
+15 MKSKNSLL

-36 TVAGCGGGGN
+36 TVAGCGGGGS

-83 TTEHY
+83 TTEPY

-111 MNEKFNITVNYSCP
+111 MNEKFNIKVNYSCP
-125 EADADSRLNLM
+125 EADADSKLNLM

-148 DRNANWQKL
+148 DRNANWLKL
-157 ISLGKLVDINT
+157 INLGKLVDINT
-168 LRYEGCSFDEDI
+168 LKYEGCSFDEDI
-180 LESSQKLLSVNGGLY
+180 LESTQKLLSVNGGLY

-206 GGNASWMVNHDVY
+206 GGNMSWMVNHDVY

-247 SDGQSIFPW
+247 SDDQSIFPW

-278 NLVDTYWSQADND
+278 NLIDTYWSQADND
-291 IKLAVFDD
+291 VKLAVYDD
-299 NYVSALKIA
+299 NYIAALKIA
-308 NQWFREG
+308 NQWYKEG
-315 LFPETIYTDSNDQY
+315 LFPETTYTDSNDQFT
-329 VEKLSNGRGAVLYY
+329 EKLANGRAAITYY

-372 KDSPIFPPAEG
+372 KDSPIYPAADG
-383 VDWVYGEE
+383 VDYVYGEE
-391 NGTPGSNV
+391 GGTVGWNV

-410 RIFDLYSWML
+410 RIFDLYTWML

-455 SSDEKNAAGCW
+455 TSDEKNAAGCW
-466 FWAQPAHADNVDLTK
+466 FWSQPAHSDNVDLTK
-481 YAVNDAQPEASRSWV
+481 YAVNEQQPEGSRSWV
-496 ISIQAHV
+496 ISIQDHV

-511 PAVPGQKFLTDENAN
+511 PAIPGQKFLTDENTG
-526 LSLEIDPNDDLGM
+526 LSLEIDPTEDLGM

-594 IELQGYTV
+594 IELQGYT
-602 CPGGAQHIMV
+602 AYQDYYD
-612 AKGIAQVYTGTLYNP
+612 AK
-627 GTLIFSGFAWKCS
+627 K
-640 GCGMMLGTEGSP
+640 
-652 LRSGVIGRYAINNCS
+652 
-667 YTDTMALF
+667 
-675 YGGVTG
+675 
-681 TFYGNIKTDS
+681 
-691 FWKHF
+691 
-696 AFTL
+696 

>member
-1 MQGVLTK
+1 
-8 HSLRRQS
+8 
-15 MKSRNSLL
+15 MKSKNSLL

-36 TVAGCGGGGN
+36 TVAGCGGGGS

-83 TTEHY
+83 TTEPY

-111 MNEKFNITVNYSCP
+111 MNEKFNIKVNYSCP
-125 EADADSRLNLM
+125 EADADSKLNLM

-148 DRNANWQKL
+148 DRNANWLKL
-157 ISLGKLVDINT
+157 INLGKLVDINT
-168 LRYEGCSFDEDI
+168 LKYEGCSFDEDI
-180 LESSQKLLSVNGGLY
+180 LESTQKLLSVNGGLY

-206 GGNASWMVNHDVY
+206 GGNMSWMVNHDVY

-233 HQFMLDAKDKGVKT
+233 HQFMLDAKEKGVKT
-247 SDGQSIFPW
+247 SDDQSIFPW

-261 DNGFNTV
+261 DNGFYTV

-278 NLVDTYWSQADND
+278 NLIDTYWSQADND
-291 IKLAVFDD
+291 VKLAVYDD
-299 NYVSALKIA
+299 NYISALKIA
-308 NQWFREG
+308 NQWYKEG
-315 LFPETIYTDSNDQY
+315 LFPETTYTDSNDQFT
-329 VEKLSNGRGAVLYY
+329 EKLANGRAAITYY

-372 KDSPIFPPAEG
+372 KDSPIYPAADG
-383 VDWVYGEE
+383 VDYVYGEE
-391 NGTPGSNV
+391 GGTVGWNV

-410 RIFDLYSWML
+410 RIFDLYTWML

-455 SSDEKNAAGCW
+455 TSDEKNAAGCW
-466 FWAQPAHADNVDLTK
+466 FWSQPAHSDNVDLTK
-481 YAVNDAQPEASRSWV
+481 YAVNEQQPEGSRSWI
-496 ISIQAHV
+496 ISIQDHV

-511 PAVPGQKFLTDENAN
+511 PAIPGQKFLTDENTG
-526 LSLEIDPNDDLGM
+526 LSLEIDPTDDLGM

-594 IELQGYTV
+594 IELQGYT
-602 CPGGAQHIMV
+602 AYQDYYD
-612 AKGIAQVYTGTLYNP
+612 AK
-627 GTLIFSGFAWKCS
+627 K
-640 GCGMMLGTEGSP
+640 
-652 LRSGVIGRYAINNCS
+652 
-667 YTDTMALF
+667 
-675 YGGVTG
+675 
-681 TFYGNIKTDS
+681 
-691 FWKHF
+691 
-696 AFTL
+696 

>member
-1 MQGVLTK
+1 
-8 HSLRRQS
+8 
-15 MKSRNSLL
+15 MKSKNSLL

-46 SSTAGSSTSSK
+46 SSTADSSTSSK

-64 STDGGDASS
+64 STSGGDDSS
-73 EVTGSSGPDD
+73 ATTGSSGPDD

-111 MNEKFNITVNYSCP
+111 MNEKFNITLNYSCP

-136 ISSDDLPDVIIL
+136 ISSDDLPDVVIL
-148 DRNANWQKL
+148 DRNANWLKL
-157 ISLGKLVDINT
+157 INLGKLVDINT
-168 LRYEGCSFDEDI
+168 LKYEGCSFDEDI
-180 LESSQKLLSVNGGLY
+180 LESTQKLLSVNGGLY

-206 GGNASWMVNHDVY
+206 GGNMSWMVNHDVY

-233 HQFMLDAKDKGVKT
+233 HQFMLDAKNKGVKT
-247 SDGQSIFPW
+247 SDDQSIFPW
-256 LPRQD
+256 LPRND

-291 IKLAVFDD
+291 IKLAVYDD
-299 NYVSALKIA
+299 NYVAALKLA
-308 NQWFREG
+308 NQWYKEG
-315 LFPETIYTDSNDQY
+315 LFPETTYTDSTDQY
-329 VEKLSNGRGAVLYY
+329 TEKLSNGRAAVLYY
-343 DFSQDDTN
+343 DFSQDDTT

-372 KDSPIFPPAEG
+372 KDSPIYPAAEG

-391 NGTPGSNV
+391 GGTVGWNV

-455 SSDEKNAAGCW
+455 TSDEKNAAGCW
-466 FWAQPAHADNVDLTK
+466 FWSQPAHSDNVDLTK
-481 YAVNDAQPEASRSWV
+481 YAVNEQQPEASRSWV
-496 ISIQAHV
+496 ISIQDHV

-511 PAVPGQKFLTDENAN
+511 PAIPGQKFLTDENTG
-526 LSLEIDPNDDLGM
+526 LSLEIDPTDDLGM
-539 ARQAITDE
+539 ARQSITDE

-594 IELQGYTV
+594 IELQGYT
-602 CPGGAQHIMV
+602 AYQDYYD
-612 AKGIAQVYTGTLYNP
+612 AK
-627 GTLIFSGFAWKCS
+627 K
-640 GCGMMLGTEGSP
+640 
-652 LRSGVIGRYAINNCS
+652 
-667 YTDTMALF
+667 
-675 YGGVTG
+675 
-681 TFYGNIKTDS
+681 
-691 FWKHF
+691 
-696 AFTL
+696 